1 MKKIIITI
9 ILVAFTAISANAEKK
24 TFTREYTYHATDYDS
39 KASARG
45 KAMSEVKAAI
55 LDDIGV
61 YMESYAALIKNANT
75 PAVLTF
81 FKDELRSTSTGVG
94 EPVVVDESWNGSEYY
109 LKASITMDPDDLVRH
124 LTKVVEHRASD
135 AVLDSL
141 TMVLTNAQASY
152 MEQNQKVKDLSL
164 QVDSQLQKIYTQ
176 EDELKRLNR
185 QVDSL
190 SKVSATINKQKE
202 EANAKIAEL
211 QKGLRQLTDKAMQYA
226 RVGMTISEFQK
237 LCGQER
243 SSEMIMDSQYN
254 SHFARNYG
262 GVWVVVKDKYNKNA
276 VIEYGLST
284 EDFMKGNFDAKYN
297 ILPNLSY

>member
-1 MKKIIITI
+1 MKKIFLAV
-9 ILVAFTAISANAEKK
+9 ILVTLTAFSSNAEKK

-45 KAMSEVKAAI
+45 KAMSEVKSAI

-94 EPVVVDESWNGSEYY
+94 EPVVVNESWNGSEYY

-176 EDELKRLNR
+176 EDEIKRLNR

-190 SKVSATINKQKE
+190 SKVSTSINKQKE

-226 RVGMTISEFQK
+226 RVGMIFSEFEK
-237 LCGQER
+237 YCGSER
-243 SSEMIMDSQYN
+243 THRYISDSNYK
-254 SHFARNYG
+254 SHYARNYG
-262 GVWVVVKDKYNKNA
+262 GVWIIFQDSYDNSI
-276 VIEYGLST
+276 IEYGLSND
-284 EDFMKGNFDAKYN
+284 DFMKGNYDSKYN

>member
-1 MKKIIITI
+1 MKKIFLAA
-9 ILVAFTAISANAEKK
+9 ILVTLTAFSASAEKK

-45 KAMSEVKAAI
+45 KAMSEVKSAI

-94 EPVVVDESWNGSEYY
+94 DPVVVNESWNGSEYY

-141 TMVLTNAQASY
+141 TMVLTNAQTSY

-190 SKVSATINKQKE
+190 SKVSTSINKQKE

-226 RVGMTISEFQK
+226 RVGMIFSEFKKYCGSERTNK
-237 LCGQER
+237 L
-243 SSEMIMDSQYN
+243 IFDSNHKQ
-254 SHFARNYG
+254 HFARNYG
-262 GVWVVVKDKYNKNA
+262 GVWIIFQDSYDNSI
-276 VIEYGLST
+276 IEYGLSND
-284 EDFMKGNFDAKYN
+284 DFMKGNYDSKYN

>member
-1 MKKIIITI
+1 MKKIFITVL
-9 ILVAFTAISANAEKK
+9 LVALTAFSASAEKK

-45 KAMSEVKAAI
+45 KAMSEVKSAI

-81 FKDELRSTSTGVG
+81 FKNELRSTSTGVG
-94 EPVVVDESWNGSEYY
+94 EPVVVNESWNGSEYY

-141 TMVLTNAQASY
+141 TMVLTNAQTSY

-176 EDELKRLNR
+176 EDEIKRLNR

-190 SKVSATINKQKE
+190 SKVSTSINKQKE

-226 RVGMTISEFQK
+226 RVGMIFSEFEK
-237 LCGQER
+237 YCGSER
-243 SSEMIMDSQYN
+243 TYQFIYDSNNKQHY
-254 SHFARNYG
+254 ARNYG
-262 GVWVVVKDKYNKNA
+262 GVWIISQDYKDNSF
-276 VIEYGLST
+276 IEYGLSND
-284 EDFMKGNFDAKYN
+284 DFMKGNYDSKYN

>member
-1 MKKIIITI
+1 MKKIFITVL
-9 ILVAFTAISANAEKK
+9 LVALTAFSASAEKK

-45 KAMSEVKAAI
+45 KAMSEVKSAI
-55 LDDIGV
+55 LDDFGV

-81 FKDELRSTSTGVG
+81 FKNELRSTSTGVG
-94 EPVVVDESWNGSEYY
+94 EPVVVNESWNGSEYY

-176 EDELKRLNR
+176 EDEIKRLNR

-190 SKVSATINKQKE
+190 SKVSTSINKQKE

-226 RVGMTISEFQK
+226 RVGMIFSEFEK
-237 LCGQER
+237 YCGSARTQR
-243 SSEMIMDSQYN
+243 YIHDSN
-254 SHFARNYG
+254 HKSHYARNYG
-262 GVWVVVKDKYNKNA
+262 GVWIIFEDYYDNSF
-276 VIEYGLST
+276 IEYGLSND
-284 EDFMKGNFDAKYN
+284 DFMKGNYDSKYN
-297 ILPNLSY
+297 TLPNLSY

>member
-1 MKKIIITI
+1 MKKIFLAA
-9 ILVAFTAISANAEKK
+9 ILVTLTAFSASAEKK

-45 KAMSEVKAAI
+45 KAMSEVKSAI

-81 FKDELRSTSTGVG
+81 FKDELRSTSTSVG

-141 TMVLTNAQASY
+141 TMVLTNAQTSY

-164 QVDSQLQKIYTQ
+164 QVDSQLQKIYAQ
-176 EDELKRLNR
+176 EDEIKRLNR

-190 SKVSATINKQKE
+190 SKVSTSINKQKE

-226 RVGMTISEFQK
+226 RVGMIFSEFEK
-237 LCGQER
+237 YCGSARTQR
-243 SSEMIMDSQYN
+243 YISDSNYKK
-254 SHFARNYG
+254 HYARNYG
-262 GVWVVVKDKYNKNA
+262 GVWIISKDYQDNSF
-276 VIEYGLST
+276 IEYGLSND
-284 EDFMKGNFDAKYN
+284 DFMKGNYDSKYN